1 MEKLKAKFDQVC
13 AYPKE
18 NLKPEEKT
26 AEQTI
31 DLNQMDKDI

>member
-18 NLKPEEKT
+18 NPKPEEP
-26 AEQTI
+26 I
-31 DLNQMDKDI
+31 MDFNQMDKDI